1 MTRRRPFC
9 TLVFCTMLL
18 LEAPMATARTL
29 AGVELPDTITIED
42 TTLRLNGMGL
52 RQATMLRIKAY
63 VGALYLEKPSRDAQT
78 VIDSAE
84 RKRVTMVF
92 LRAISKDQLASG
104 WADSLRKIAPSE
116 AAAIDRFVQL
126 VPDVESGGRMEFTF
140 RPGKGVEIAYDG
152 KSRGTIEG
160 DGFAKALLTVWFG
173 PEPGDANLKKGMLGP

>member
-1 MTRRRPFC
+1 FR

-52 RQATMLRIKAY
+52 RQATMLRVKAY
-63 VGALYLEKPSRDAQT
+63 VGGLYLEKPSRDAKT
-78 VIDSAE
+78 VIDSPE

-104 WADSLRKIAPSE
+104 WADSLRKIAPGE
-116 AAAIDRFVQL
+116 AAA
-126 VPDVESGGRMEFTF
+126 
-140 RPGKGVEIAYDG
+140 
-152 KSRGTIEG
+152 
-160 DGFAKALLTVWFG
+160 
-173 PEPGDANLKKGMLGP
+173 